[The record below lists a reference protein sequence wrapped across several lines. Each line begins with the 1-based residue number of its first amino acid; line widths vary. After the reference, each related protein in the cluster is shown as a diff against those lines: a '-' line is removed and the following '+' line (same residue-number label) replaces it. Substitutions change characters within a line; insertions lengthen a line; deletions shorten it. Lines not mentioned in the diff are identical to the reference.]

1 MRDTIASRG
10 LFQFGA
16 AAAFSYW
23 AFSLTTGVPAMV
35 LSVAAP
41 VAVFVFWEVFASP
54 RAKVALPGWTREAL
68 AIAIIAGA
76 AVALASAGEREF
88 ALGFVAAVLVHTFLR
103 LRRRPG
109 LEEE

>member
-10 LFQFGA
+10 LFQLGSA
-16 AAAFSYW
+16 VAVSYW
-23 AFSLTTGVPAMV
+23 AFSLTTGVLAMV

-41 VAVFVFWEVFASP
+41 VAVFVIWEVFASP
-54 RAKVALPGWTREAL
+54 RAKVALPGWTREVL
-68 AIAIIAGA
+68 AIALIAGS

-88 ALGFVAAVLVHTFLR
+88 ALGFVAAVAMDTFVR
-103 LRRRPG
+103 LRRPPE